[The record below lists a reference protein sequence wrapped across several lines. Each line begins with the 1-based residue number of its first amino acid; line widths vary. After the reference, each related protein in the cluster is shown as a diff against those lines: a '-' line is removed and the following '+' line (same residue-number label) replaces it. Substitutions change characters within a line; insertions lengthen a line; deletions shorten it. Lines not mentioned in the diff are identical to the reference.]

1 MTTWDLRLYEY
12 SDKFQTYYEVREVF
26 FNDKG
31 EPWGH
36 CNARVLGES
45 KEALIKYLE
54 LVREAIDK
62 PILRDADLVQYNA
75 NYPDL
80 H

>member
-1 MTTWDLRLYEY
+1 MTTWNLRLYEY
-12 SDKFQTYYEVREVF
+12 TDKFQTYYEVREVF
-26 FNDKG
+26 YNDKG

-36 CNARVLGES
+36 SKARVLGES
-45 KEALIKYLE
+45 KEAIAKYIDLIK
-54 LVREAIDK
+54 EAINK
-62 PILRDADLVQYNA
+62 PILRDTDMVQYNA